1 MNFNLNNKT
10 ALITGSSRGI
20 GLQISKKLHEHGCSI
35 GLNSRQKKELETES
49 RKLEKSSYFVGD
61 VTNKNDAEKTIKS
74 FIEHY
79 SKLDIL
85 ICNVG
90 NGSSVPPGS
99 ETLEEWEKSIKQ
111 NLFSATNII
120 QFALPHLKETKGCIV
135 CISSICGIEC
145 IPNAPV
151 TYSASKAALNAFV
164 KGISR
169 PLGKDGVRINA
180 IAPGNILF
188 KGSNWEKKINTDSDT
203 VYSMIEK
210 EVPLGSFGNTED
222 IANLAC
228 YLSSSISNFITG
240 SIFTIDGGQVR
251 S

>member
-1 MNFNLNNKT
+1 MHPKCT
-10 ALITGSSRGI
+10 R
-20 GLQISKKLHEHGCSI
+20 
-35 GLNSRQKKELETES
+35 
-49 RKLEKSSYFVGD
+49 
-61 VTNKNDAEKTIKS
+61 
-74 FIEHY
+74 
-79 SKLDIL
+79 DI
-85 ICNVG
+85 
-90 NGSSVPPGS
+90 
-99 ETLEEWEKSIKQ
+99 
-111 NLFSATNII
+111 FS
-120 QFALPHLKETKGCIV
+120 
-135 CISSICGIEC
+135 
-145 IPNAPV
+145 
-151 TYSASKAALNAFV
+151 SKAALNAFV

-188 KGSNWEKKINTDSDT
+188 KGSNWEKKINADSVN

-210 EVPLGSFGNTED
+210 EVPLGSFGNAED